1 MSTPETAE
9 RGPNEA
15 RSYRW
20 AKAAWAWGMGHGARG
35 TGHGGAGGSAA
46 CGRVR
51 QKEPQR
57 PTPASE
63 CQPREQTPLSGLL
76 GKVGIASG
84 DFHRILEIPLTAS
97 EDSFIQGRQ

>member
-15 RSYRW
+15 RSYRR
-20 AKAAWAWGMGHGARG
+20 AKAVWARGTGHRAWGM
-35 TGHGGAGGSAA
+35 GHGGAGGSAA
-46 CGRVR
+46 CSRVG

-63 CQPREQTPLSGLL
+63 SQPREQTPLSGLL
-76 GKVGIASG
+76 GKVGIVNG